1 MKYFILKHNGLNLKE
16 TGTQFQSVD
25 GILGDIQQDF
35 IPFEGKIDFPF
46 KLPEPFLQKK
56 AKPTTF
62 LNVIMIPA
70 QFLVF
75 KKHFVNF
82 LENFNA
88 GEFQTWDV
96 IVHQNNEIIN
106 DYSMFY
112 IPDNPQTEIIDF
124 KKSKF
129 EINEDWIIRST
140 VGEIVEFANY
150 EEYLSS
156 LFKHTTPPY
165 LIANKLL
172 LDFSKQSKD
181 LIRLTNMP
189 MTGNGYYVSEKLKN
203 AIENERFTGFAF
215 QEIEEIDNR
224 IKVIY

>member
-1 MKYFILKHNGLNLKE
+1 MKYFKLNYNSSNIKE
-16 TGTQFQSVD
+16 TGTQFQSID

-35 IPFEGKIDFPF
+35 IPFEGRTDFPF

-75 KKHFVNF
+75 KKHFVDF
-82 LENFNA
+82 LCNFNV

-96 IVHQNNEIIN
+96 LVHQNNGIIN
-106 DYSMFY
+106 NYLMFY
-112 IPDNPQTEIIDF
+112 IPDTSQTEIIDF

-140 VGEIVEFANY
+140 VGEIVDFANY

-156 LFKHTTPPY
+156 LIKHTTPPY
-165 LIANKLL
+165 LIANKLF
-172 LDFSKQSKD
+172 LDFSKQNKD

-189 MTGNGYYVSEKLKN
+189 MTGGGYYISERLKN
-203 AIENERFTGFAF
+203 AIEKERFTGFAF
-215 QEIEEIDNR
+215 QEIEEMDNR
-224 IKVIY
+224 IKGIY